1 MVMCRRLFKFSGK
14 KPSEVA
20 VAQPKE
26 KSIQGNTPQGVLL
39 STSKTDPQD
48 QAFQIWRKAVG
59 LDRPMFYGI
68 CHDTYYEFAVR
79 LLASSSPQN
88 RIG

>member
-26 KSIQGNTPQGVLL
+26 KSIQGNTPQGVLHL
-39 STSKTDPQD
+39 
-48 QAFQIWRKAVG
+48 KAGDIRERIVNFKNG
-59 LDRPMFYGI
+59 DRYKI
-68 CHDTYYEFAVR
+68 VE
-79 LLASSSPQN
+79 
-88 RIG
+88 RILEINDRYIKCRPISGVKC